1 MITKAEAVA
10 IAALYELRERL
21 EEIEKAAKLGGR
33 VNSPAC
39 INARKR
45 RAYEAAKAKGCENLP
60 KLRAEMEK
68 IRESIEEE
76 RQRIEN
82 TETQDETHTRRQK
95 SRNNYKARKTY
106 KKTAQLFQL
115 IDQTAKT
122 PSAKIRQKLEALR
135 GLEFDPMNSTQS
147 GAKMCALI
155 LEALKDWKP

>member
-21 EEIEKAAKLGGR
+21 QEIEKAAKLGGR
-33 VNSPAC
+33 VNSPAS

-45 RAYEAAKAKGCENLP
+45 RAYEAAKARGCENLP

-82 TETQDETHTRRQK
+82 AEAQNKDTRRQQA
-95 SRNNYKARKTY
+95 RDNYRARQTY

-115 IDQTAKT
+115 IDQTTKT
-122 PSAKIRQKLEALR
+122 PSARIRQKLEALR
-135 GLEFDPMNSTQS
+135 GLEFDPMKSAQS
-147 GAKMCALI
+147 GAKLCGLI